1 MQWSFSN
8 HAVEVKPQY
17 VITDGILAEGSCDI
31 SDDKI
36 ESKALQKVNKGVMK
50 CNLTGLYIKHFDL
63 TFKSN
68 YTQLKKT
75 DLFEKFDIKGQHFY
89 WPQHQFNKIK
99 WSPGR

>member
-1 MQWSFSN
+1 
-8 HAVEVKPQY
+8 
-17 VITDGILAEGSCDI
+17 
-31 SDDKI
+31 
-36 ESKALQKVNKGVMK
+36 MK

-89 WPQHQFNKIK
+89 
-99 WSPGR
+99 